1 MFNIFLAMLYDNI
14 RGNQDNNDSNYQQN
28 YYSYFW
34 NENTFIN
41 GLIVAVIQI
50 LNFYLVLKYI
60 YISIYGLFEHH
71 RFVRKIED
79 KIRRKWP
86 RIAAVVCKIRT
97 NSILVS
103 MRWNMVKRVITSGK
117 IFTIKSRT
125 YEFKMKNKKSEDEEV
140 VFNSSVSELKHRKN
154 EIQESTLDEPVN
166 SL

>member
-50 LNFYLVLKYI
+50 LNCYLVLKYI

-117 IFTIKSRT
+117 IFTIKNRT
-125 YEFKMKNKKSEDEEV
+125 YEFYMKNKKSEDEEV
-140 VFNSSVSELKHRKN
+140 VFNSSVSELKHRMN
-154 EIQESTLDEPVN
+154 EI
-166 SL
+166 